1 MDGFA
6 HSLFL
11 LTNSHSS
18 GFLLGRVM
26 TEFEPY
32 KAFQLPLVKGSTIT
46 VISET
51 TPDGWTKGIDEHGQM
66 GFYPTDHVRII
77 PFSSKIPFNVPKV
90 QEKDLLEITSQL

>member
-1 MDGFA
+1 M
-6 HSLFL
+6 
-11 LTNSHSS
+11 
-18 GFLLGRVM
+18 GRVV

-77 PFSSKIPFNVPKV
+77 PFSSKIPFNVPKI